1 MKLFKF
7 IFELSKEESTTILSN
22 LSQEKIDFM
31 KKVYFEM
38 DYSEFFDENGF
49 EGLFCIVNEEIFNTL
64 CKFFNNEKIK
74 FSCIDLSDQILLGKK
89 IKTDYEEN
97 NGWNQ
102 THIVNLINKY
112 YECCATS
119 DSVLDK
125 INECGIESLTEFDK
139 EVLAKR

>member
-7 IFELSKEESTTILSN
+7 IFELSKEESTAILSN

-74 FSCIDLSDQILLGKK
+74 FSCTDLSEQVLLGKK

-102 THIVNLINKY
+102 THIINLINKY
-112 YECCATS
+112 YECYATS

-139 EVLAKR
+139 EVLAKG